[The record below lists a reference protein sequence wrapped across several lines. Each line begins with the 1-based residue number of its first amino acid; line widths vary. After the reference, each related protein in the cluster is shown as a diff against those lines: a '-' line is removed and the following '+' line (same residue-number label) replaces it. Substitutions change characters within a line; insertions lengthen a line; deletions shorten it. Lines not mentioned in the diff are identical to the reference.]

1 MEIVSRDNRS
11 WFVLRVTYQRELI
24 AKTKLDELNIENF
37 VPIQKVRVKGKSGR
51 LTGVTKVLLH
61 NYIFVYTVKSQID
74 ILKRGELPFLRY
86 VMYND
91 ENGLRKIQTVP
102 ERQMKNFIAIAGTE
116 DERVMFLNP
125 EEVDLSKGDKVRVLG
140 GPFEGVEGH
149 FMRVINGKREK
160 RVVVKITGVA
170 AIATASL
177 PVSLVEKID

>member
-1 MEIVSRDNRS
+1 
-11 WFVLRVTYQRELI
+11 
-24 AKTKLDELNIENF
+24 
-37 VPIQKVRVKGKSGR
+37 
-51 LTGVTKVLLH
+51 
-61 NYIFVYTVKSQID
+61 
-74 ILKRGELPFLRY
+74 
-86 VMYND
+86 MYND